1 MNFFN
6 VLMTSVDT
14 IKTITNEV
22 RLDWLG
28 KIIQSLIEGCGS
40 IGVGIIVF
48 TLILKLITL
57 PFDIFSRVSTKK
69 NTLKMEKMRPEL
81 EKLQRQYA
89 NNSQLYQ
96 KKMQDLYKSNGYSP
110 FAACLPTLLNL
121 IFFIVVIGQ
130 FSTYSNYANFE
141 VFCKMSA
148 AYENAVNNY
157 DTVNQTEY
165 ILKVSGEDGKETQ
178 YLNLVYLADNND
190 EIKNYGFDI
199 TENDKYNAVFTYLSA
214 NEDQL
219 KKLYDELQK
228 GADGRLAAYADSEI
242 LKAAEDGTISLNR
255 DAFDKKE
262 DGSRYSDSEMV
273 QRLCMTIVD
282 ETAKDFVKDNIKKA
296 GRDAAAAEYKNHDLS
311 FLWVKNIWSQDLP
324 WEHPVKSNFEQYNF
338 VTDAGCI
345 ASCKAQCSGTSNKI
359 TGITPENYNE
369 LTAELTKEKTE
380 PNGYL
385 ILVVLSIGIML
396 ASQIIMNK
404 MNKSQ
409 MELSTVDGENGT
421 SAMTQK
427 MMTWMMPLMF
437 GVFSFMYTAS
447 FSIYMIVSSAFSL
460 VSTLLIN
467 FFVEKGFERQAAK
480 EAHELELKRTGRI
493 SEIEDNKKKKK

>member
-1 MNFFN
+1 MNFSN
-6 VLMTSVDT
+6 ILMVVDT
-14 IKTITNEV
+14 ITKITNEV
-22 RLDWLG
+22 HLDWLG

-69 NTLKMEKMRPEL
+69 NALRMEKMRPEL

-96 KKMQDLYKSNGYSP
+96 KKMQDLYKQNGYSP

-141 VFCKMSA
+141 VFCKMSE
-148 AYENAVNNY
+148 AYETAIDAY
-157 DTVNQTEY
+157 DEAHETDY
-165 ILKVSGEDGKETQ
+165 IIKVKDENGVETK
-178 YLNLVYLADNND
+178 YFNLVYFAGKDD
-190 EIKNYGFDI
+190 EIKRFGFDI
-199 TENDKYNAVFTYLSA
+199 TENNKYDAVFTYSDITDNA
-214 NEDQL
+214 KL
-219 KKLYDELQK
+219 KLLYDELQK
-228 GADGRLAAYADSEI
+228 GKDGRLADYGENTITEAD
-242 LKAAEDGTISLNR
+242 GV
-255 DAFDKKE
+255 
-262 DGSRYSDSEMV
+262 YSIHSGEESIDNATMV
-273 QRLCMTIVD
+273 KNLCMEIVNGS
-282 ETAKDFVKDNIKKA
+282 ASDFIRANIKKA
-296 GRDAAAAEYKNHDLS
+296 GQEAAAEEYRQHDLS

-324 WEHPVKSNFEQYNF
+324 WEHPIKSSFESYNF

-345 ASCKAQCSGTSNKI
+345 ASCKAQCSGTSNRI
-359 TGITPENYNE
+359 NSITPENYQE
-369 LTAELTKEKTE
+369 LTAGLEKEKQE

-385 ILVVLSIGIML
+385 ILVVLSIGAML
-396 ASQIIMNK
+396 LSQIIMNK

-427 MMTWMMPLMF
+427 MMTWMMPVMF
-437 GVFSFMYTAS
+437 GFFSFMYTAS
-447 FSIYMIVSSAFSL
+447 FSIYMIVSSVFSL
-460 VSTLLIN
+460 LSTLLIN
-467 FFVEKGFERQAAK
+467 FLVEKGFERQAAK

-493 SEIEDNKKKKK
+493 KELEELKNNKKKK

>member
-1 MNFFN
+1 MNFSN
-6 VLMTSVDT
+6 LLMVVDT
-14 IKTITNEV
+14 ITKITNEV
-22 RLDWLG
+22 HLDWLG

-69 NTLKMEKMRPEL
+69 NALRMEKMRPEL

-96 KKMQDLYKSNGYSP
+96 KKMQDLYKQNGYSP

-121 IFFIVVIGQ
+121 VFFIIVIGQ

-141 VFCKMSA
+141 VFCKMSE
-148 AYENAVNNY
+148 AYETAVDAY
-157 DTVNQTEY
+157 DETNQTEY
-165 ILKVSGEDGKETQ
+165 IIKVKDENGAETKNF
-178 YLNLVYLADNND
+178 NLVYFAERDD
-190 EIKNYGFDI
+190 EIRSFGFDM
-199 TENDKYNAVFTYLSA
+199 TENNKYDATFTYSDKTD
-214 NEDQL
+214 NTKL
-219 KKLYDELQK
+219 KLLYDELKK
-228 GADGRLAAYADSEI
+228 GKDGRLAEYAESNVITE
-242 LKAAEDGTISLNR
+242 EDGNYKINSEKSDEETIQS
-255 DAFDKKE
+255 
-262 DGSRYSDSEMV
+262 
-273 QRLCMTIVD
+273 LCMEIVNS
-282 ETAKDFVKDNIKKA
+282 AASDFVQANIKKA
-296 GRDAAAAEYKNHDLS
+296 GQVAAAEAYRQHDLS

-324 WEHPVKSNFEQYNF
+324 WEHPIKSSFASYNF

-345 ASCKAQCSGTSNKI
+345 ASCKSQCAGTSNRINSI
-359 TGITPENYNE
+359 TEENYQE
-369 LTAELTKEKTE
+369 LTAGLEKEKKE

-385 ILVVLSIGIML
+385 ILVVLSIGAML
-396 ASQIIMNK
+396 LSQIIMNK

-427 MMTWMMPLMF
+427 MMTWMMPVMF
-437 GVFSFMYTAS
+437 GFFSFMYTAS
-447 FSIYMIVSSAFSL
+447 FSIYMVVSSVFSL
-460 VSTLLIN
+460 LSTLLIN
-467 FFVEKGFERQAAK
+467 FLVEKGFERQAAK

-493 SEIEDNKKKKK
+493 KELEESKNNKKKK